1 MGGEAVCGHMRL
13 PGFVIL
19 VLEGCVSGQ
28 WPAFE
33 VLQGQKGRQMAAFP
47 LEDERF
53 QGLVRARA
61 VWALWPDGSPS
72 STSSWPSG
80 LDQIGA
86 A

>member
-1 MGGEAVCGHMRL
+1 MQL
-13 PGFVIL
+13 PGL
-19 VLEGCVSGQ
+19 LPCDLGAGMLWSGQ
-28 WPAFE
+28 WPALE

-47 LEDERF
+47 LEDERS

-80 LDQIGA
+80 LGQIGA